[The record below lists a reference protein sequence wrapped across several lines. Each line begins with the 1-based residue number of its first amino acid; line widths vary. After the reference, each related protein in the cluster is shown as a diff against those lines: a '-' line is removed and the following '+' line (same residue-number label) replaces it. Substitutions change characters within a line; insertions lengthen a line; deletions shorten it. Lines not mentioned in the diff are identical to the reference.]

1 MNSASCDNLLM
12 VRDNSLRDNTLEGNC
27 GLAIESVTL
36 PTTENR
42 IALLLVSGNAI
53 SSDNMKEKVC
63 DIGGDVQL
71 KENSINSEHSDK
83 GKLAIDGNNIVGAY
97 TSADNTATNDLVWQD
112 NSVGTF

>member
-12 VRDNSLRDNTLEGNC
+12 VRDNSLRDNTLEGNG

-53 SSDNMKEKVC
+53 SSDNMKAKVC
-63 DIGGDVQL
+63 DIGGDVQI
-71 KENSINSEHSDK
+71 KENNINS
-83 GKLAIDGNNIVGAY
+83 
-97 TSADNTATNDLVWQD
+97 NTLTKASWSSTVIILSGHTRQQITL
-112 NSVGTF
+112 SSMA